1 LSFLG
6 FIFVASITSIQYKE
20 VPTITYAYDLRK
32 PFGPVSVGF
41 GPTIGNHEI
50 QKKVGFFYSENS
62 KKNEE
67 KVGFSHF
74 YEICKNC
81 KTAKKLGISKILKT
95 SLFRLRNMC

>member
-1 LSFLG
+1 MKSRKKLDFL
-6 FIFVASITSIQYKE
+6 F
-20 VPTITYAYDLRK
+20 
-32 PFGPVSVGF
+32 
-41 GPTIGNHEI
+41 
-50 QKKVGFFYSENS
+50 SEF